1 MANDT
6 TASNINV
13 VLVHGAFVDG
23 SGWEGVYRDLSA
35 KGYTVTVVQHPTAT
49 VPDDVAYVT
58 RAIEAHD
65 GPAILVGHS
74 YGGLVITE
82 AGRHPQVKALVYV
95 AAWVPDA
102 GESVNAL
109 IGRLPKDGPIPPLAP
124 QGGFLFVDPA
134 KFPDAFAQDVDRPT
148 AEFQAIAQLPW
159 ALEAAG
165 GTVGEPAWKTRPSWY
180 LVSADDRMIPP
191 PAQRDMAA
199 RAGAKVTESPGS
211 HSIYVSHPDAVAAL
225 VEEAAVAVLETAA

>member
-1 MANDT
+1 MADNSP
-6 TASNINV
+6 ASINV

-23 SGWEGVYRDLSA
+23 SGWEGTYRALTA
-35 KGYTVTVVQHPTAT
+35 KGFTVSVVQHPTAT
-49 VPDDVAYVT
+49 LAGDVGYVT

-74 YGGLVITE
+74 YGGVVITE

-95 AAWVPDA
+95 AAWLPDA

-109 IGRLPKDGPIPPLAP
+109 IAKLPQDGPLPPLAP
-124 QGGFLFVDPA
+124 RDGFLFVDPA
-134 KFPDAFAQDVDRPT
+134 KFPDAFAQDVERST

-165 GTVGEPAWKTRPSWY
+165 GTGGEPAWKTRPSWY

-199 RAGAKVTESPGS
+199 HAGAKVTESPGS
-211 HSIYVSHPDAVAAL
+211 HSIYVSHPDAVAKL
-225 VEEAAVAVLETAA
+225 VEEAAQTVLAPVG

>member
-6 TASNINV
+6 PASNINV

-35 KGYTVTVVQHPTAT
+35 KGYKVTVVQHPTAT
-49 VPDDVAYVT
+49 VPDDVAYVI

-124 QGGFLFVDPA
+124 RDGFLFVDPA
-134 KFPDAFAQDVDRPT
+134 KFPEAFAQDVDRPT

-165 GTVGEPAWKTRPSWY
+165 GAVGEPAWKTKPSWY

-199 RAGAKVTESPGS
+199 HAGAKVTESPGS

-225 VEEAAVAVLETAA
+225 VEEAALAALETAG

>member
-1 MANDT
+1 MADKPH
-6 TASNINV
+6 I

-23 SGWEGVYRDLSA
+23 SGWEGVYRLLTA
-35 KGYTVTVVQHPTAT
+35 KGFTVSVVQHPTASLAG
-49 VPDDVAYVT
+49 DVGYVH

-74 YGGLVITE
+74 YGGVVITE

-95 AAWVPDA
+95 AAWLPDA

-109 IGRLPKDGPIPPLAP
+109 IAKLPKDGPLPPLAP
-124 QGGFLFVDPA
+124 RDGFLFVDPA
-134 KFPDAFAQDVDRPT
+134 KFPDAFAHDVDRAT

-159 ALEAAG
+159 AFEAAG
-165 GTVGEPAWKTRPSWY
+165 GTVGEPAWKTKPAWY

-199 RAGAKVTESPGS
+199 HAGAKITESPGS
-211 HSIYVSHPDAVAAL
+211 HSIFVSHPDAVAKLA
-225 VEEAAVAVLETAA
+225 EEAAASVFETAA

>member
-1 MANDT
+1 MADT
-6 TASNINV
+6 PHI

-23 SGWEGVYRDLSA
+23 SGWEGVYRLLAA
-35 KGYTVTVVQHPTAT
+35 KGFKVTVTQHPTAS
-49 VPDDVAYVT
+49 VPGDVAYVT
-58 RAIEAHD
+58 RAIEAHN

-102 GESVNAL
+102 GESVNTL
-109 IGRLPKDGPIPPLAP
+109 IGRLPTDGPVPPLAP
-124 QGGFLFVDPA
+124 RDGFLFVDPD
-134 KFPDAFAQDVDRPT
+134 KFPDAFAQDVDRAT

-159 ALEAAG
+159 ALESAG
-165 GTVGEPAWKTRPSWY
+165 GAIGEPAWKTRPSWF

-199 RAGAKVTESPGS
+199 RAGSKVTESPGS
-211 HSIYVSHPDAVAAL
+211 HSIFVSHPEAVAKL
-225 VEEAAVAVLETAA
+225 VEEAAAEAFAPAT

>member
-1 MANDT
+1 MADQPH
-6 TASNINV
+6 I

-23 SGWEGVYRDLSA
+23 SGWEGVYRLLSA
-35 KGYTVTVVQHPTAT
+35 KGFTVSVVQHPTASL
-49 VPDDVAYVT
+49 PGDVGYVT
-58 RAIEAHD
+58 RAIESHD

-74 YGGLVITE
+74 YGGVVITE
-82 AGRHPQVKALVYV
+82 AGRHPQVKALVYI
-95 AAWVPDA
+95 AAWLPDA

-109 IGRLPKDGPIPPLAP
+109 IAKLPKDGPLPPLAP
-124 QGGFLFVDPA
+124 RDGFLFVDPA
-134 KFPDAFAQDVDRPT
+134 KFPDAFAQDVDRAT

-159 ALEAAG
+159 AFESAG

-199 RAGAKVTESPGS
+199 HAGAKVTESPGS
-211 HSIYVSHPDAVAAL
+211 HSIFVSHPDAVAKL
-225 VEEAAVAVLETAA
+225 VEEAAASVLQPAG

>member
-1 MANDT
+1 MTD
-6 TASNINV
+6 ASKPHI

-23 SGWEGVYRDLSA
+23 SGWEGVYRLLKA
-35 KGYTVTVVQHPTAT
+35 QGFPVTVTQHPTET
-49 VPDDVAYVT
+49 VAGDVTYVH
-58 RAIEAHD
+58 RAVAAHD

-95 AAWVPDA
+95 AAWIPDE

-109 IGRLPKDGPIPPLAP
+109 IGRLPPGGPQPPLAP
-124 QGGFLFVDPA
+124 RDGNLFVDPA
-134 KFPDAFAQDVDRPT
+134 KFPDAFAQDVDRAT

-159 ALEAAG
+159 ALESAG
-165 GTVGEPAWKTRPSWY
+165 GTIGEPAWKTRPSWA
-180 LVSADDRMIPP
+180 LVAADDRMIPP

-199 RAGAKVTESPGS
+199 RAGAKVSESPGS
-211 HSIYVSHPDAVAAL
+211 HSVFVSHPDAVATL
-225 VEEAAVAVLETAA
+225 VAEAAATVLQAAE